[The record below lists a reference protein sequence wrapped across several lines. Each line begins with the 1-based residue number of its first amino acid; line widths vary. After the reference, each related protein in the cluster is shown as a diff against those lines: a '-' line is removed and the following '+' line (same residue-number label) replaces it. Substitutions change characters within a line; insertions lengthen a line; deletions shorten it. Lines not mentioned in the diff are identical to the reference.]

1 MFEESEGNAFVDTR
15 PLIRQKNSDIIHNSL
30 HRGIESHSVD
40 VIKELKKSARN
51 LKKVDLIKT
60 RSKVEYSKYEYTS
73 QPAFL
78 WQEEFVAAFYF
89 FVTMLGYIDKM
100 INVEKEVI
108 DFNSDFVVIDEISK
122 KDTHKAKISEA
133 EEKINK
139 YKRDRQEVLDG
150 YFSILKDE
158 SEELIDEVLTSCPSY
173 DKFMDLYKDSEKHR
187 VQLYLPQHLITAYN
201 NGYVY
206 DTQKYEKVLSKYR
219 NLYSELV
226 IYKESNKILVEGVK
240 NKIKT
245 K

>member
-1 MFEESEGNAFVDTR
+1 MEEWIGGKPMKDTR
-15 PLIRQKNSDIIHNSL
+15 PLIRQKNSDMIHNSL
-30 HRGIESHSVD
+30 HKGIDSHSVD
-40 VIKELKKSARN
+40 VIKELKKSVRN

-60 RSKVEYSKYEYTS
+60 RSKVEYSKYEYTR

-89 FVTMLGYIDKM
+89 FATVLGYIDKM
-100 INVEKEVI
+100 INIEKEVI
-108 DFNSDFVVIDEISK
+108 DFNSHFVDLDE
-122 KDTHKAKISEA
+122 THEDIHREKISNA
-133 EEKINK
+133 KEKINK

-150 YFSILKDE
+150 YFSIIKDK
-158 SEELIDEVLTSCPSY
+158 SEELINETLNTCPSY
-173 DKFMDLYKDSEKHR
+173 DKFMDLYKDGEKR
-187 VQLYLPQHLITAYN
+187 MVQLYLPQHLITAYN

-226 IYKESNKILVEGVK
+226 IYKECNKILVEGVK

>member
-1 MFEESEGNAFVDTR
+1 MEEWIGGKPMKDTR
-15 PLIRQKNSDIIHNSL
+15 PLIRQKNSYMIHNSL
-30 HRGIESHSVD
+30 YKGIDSHSVD
-40 VIKELKKSARN
+40 IIKELKKSVRN

-60 RSKVEYSKYEYTS
+60 RSKVEYSKYEYTR

-89 FVTMLGYIDKM
+89 FATVLGYIDKM
-100 INVEKEVI
+100 INIEKEVI
-108 DFNSDFVVIDEISK
+108 DFNSHFVDLDE
-122 KDTHKAKISEA
+122 THEDIHREKISNA
-133 EEKINK
+133 KEKINK

-150 YFSILKDE
+150 YFSILKDK
-158 SEELIDEVLTSCPSY
+158 SEESINETLNTCPSY

>member
-1 MFEESEGNAFVDTR
+1 MEEWIGGKPMKDTR
-15 PLIRQKNSDIIHNSL
+15 PLIRQKNSDMIHNSL
-30 HRGIESHSVD
+30 YKGIDSHSVD
-40 VIKELKKSARN
+40 VIKELKKSVRN

-60 RSKVEYSKYEYTS
+60 RSKVEYSKYEYTR

-89 FVTMLGYIDKM
+89 FATVLGYIDKM
-100 INVEKEVI
+100 INIEKEVI
-108 DFNSDFVVIDEISK
+108 DFNSHFVDLDE
-122 KDTHKAKISEA
+122 THEDIHREKISNA
-133 EEKINK
+133 KEKINK

-150 YFSILKDE
+150 YFSILKDK
-158 SEELIDEVLTSCPSY
+158 SEESINETLNTCPSY

>member
-1 MFEESEGNAFVDTR
+1 MEEWIGGKPMKDTR
-15 PLIRQKNSDIIHNSL
+15 PLIRQKNSDMIHNSL
-30 HRGIESHSVD
+30 HKGIDSHSVD
-40 VIKELKKSARN
+40 VIKELKKSVRN

-60 RSKVEYSKYEYTS
+60 RSKVEYSKYEYTR

-89 FVTMLGYIDKM
+89 FATVLGYIDKM
-100 INVEKEVI
+100 INIEKEVI
-108 DFNSDFVVIDEISK
+108 DFNSHFVDLDE
-122 KDTHKAKISEA
+122 THEDIHREKISNA
-133 EEKINK
+133 KEKINK

-150 YFSILKDE
+150 YFSIIGDK
-158 SEELIDEVLTSCPSY
+158 SEILINETLNTCPSY
-173 DKFMDLYKDSEKHR
+173 DKFMDLYKDGEKR
-187 VQLYLPQHLITAYN
+187 MVQLYLPQHLITAYN

-226 IYKESNKILVEGVK
+226 IYKECNKILVEGVK